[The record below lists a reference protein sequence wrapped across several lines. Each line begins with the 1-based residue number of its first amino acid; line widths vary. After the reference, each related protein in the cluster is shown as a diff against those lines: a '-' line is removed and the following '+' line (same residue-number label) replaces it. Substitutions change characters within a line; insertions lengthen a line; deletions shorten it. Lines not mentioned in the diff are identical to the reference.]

1 MIENIRKYRGL
12 IIVFVALVV
21 FSLVI
26 GIKEDLFTS
35 RGTGDALFRID
46 GRTYGQREFQ
56 KLGQSSYELTRA
68 LAGRGDFGLFQFVAA
83 LAGDALQT
91 DAAPEEFF
99 KNRMLIRRAKDD
111 FGVYPGEQE
120 ISERVKSMRAF
131 TDQEGNFD
139 NEAYRDFI
147 TKYIG
152 RLGLTENDLREL
164 VSDILAFE
172 KISGIVGT
180 GLSVN
185 RDFVGRDLALQNQQV
200 SGSLGRLD
208 IDPFKDEVKPTDE
221 EIKTYWETIQG
232 AFTTEP
238 TRRFS
243 YVIITPDMPE
253 AEEDEEESIADAAAS
268 DEEKK
273 KKEEEKAKKA
283 AELAEA
289 RRKKQ
294 LETDA
299 LVDDFVFQIEER
311 KGEDFEQLATEN
323 EWEVKTTELF
333 SLTAPPEDLN
343 VNLRASTRGGKAV
356 DELFKME
363 ITTDPVSKISQP
375 IAIGEN
381 QWLVARLD
389 EVVDSRDKTFE
400 EAKDEARAQYVDEKA
415 TEAMTTAIEKATDK
429 IKTLVAD
436 GRSFADAATEA
447 GLDGVKDFTKII
459 STYRPDPATEP
470 RTLFDAVR
478 YVDPGQLAE
487 PVIEADR
494 AFAILVT
501 AREVVKQEN
510 ASARIDSDV
519 TSRTNMN
526 VTRALNSW
534 LAQRAEEAKIED
546 LWKK

>member
-400 EAKDEARAQYVDEKA
+400 EAKDEARAQFVDEKA
-415 TEAMTTAIEKATDK
+415 TEAMTTAIEEATDK

-534 LAQRAEEAKIED
+534 LAQRAEEANIED